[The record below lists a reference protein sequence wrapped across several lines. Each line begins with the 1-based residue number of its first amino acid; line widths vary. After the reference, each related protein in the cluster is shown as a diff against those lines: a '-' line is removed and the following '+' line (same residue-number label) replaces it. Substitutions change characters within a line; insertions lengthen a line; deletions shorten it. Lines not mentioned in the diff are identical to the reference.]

1 VRFGVFD
8 HMDRSVEDLARQYA
22 DRLTL
27 VEAYDRAGLY
37 AYHLAEHHATPLGL
51 APSPSVFLAAVAQRT
66 SRLRLGPLV
75 YTLSL
80 YDPLRLIDEVCMLDA
95 LSGGRLE
102 LGVGRGIS
110 PIELKLMG
118 IDPDEAPSLYAER
131 LQILLRGLG
140 SEQLDFEGEHHVLH
154 GVPMELRPVQRPHPP
169 LWYGLG
175 RVESAAR
182 VARAAMNAVCNGP
195 ADRVRPVTD
204 AYRAAWRDLGRAE
217 EDLPLLGRGHH
228 VVVADTDAEA
238 MELLRPAYR
247 QWFASLDHLW
257 RVHGVR
263 VPLPMP
269 EDPDEAVR
277 AGICVAGSAST
288 VRDQLLDECDR
299 AGVTYLLARFAFG
312 ALPVEASLRSVELF
326 AAEIVPAF
334 ERSAAV

>member
-1 VRFGVFD
+1 MRFGVFD
-8 HMDRSVEDLARQYA
+8 HMDRSVEDLARQYE

-27 VEAYDRAGLY
+27 VEAYERAGMY

-75 YTLSL
+75 YTLAL
-80 YDPLRLIDEVCMLDA
+80 YDPLRLVEEVCMLDA

-110 PIELKLMG
+110 PIELGLMG
-118 IDPDEAPSLYAER
+118 VDPEQAPSLYAER
-131 LQILLRGLG
+131 LQILLRGLT
-140 SEQLDFEGEHHVLH
+140 SERLDFEGEHHVLRD
-154 GVPMELRPVQRPHPP
+154 VPMQLRPVQRPHPP

-175 RVESAAR
+175 RVESAPR
-182 VARAAMNAVCNGP
+182 VARDAMHAVCNGP
-195 ADRVRPVTD
+195 ADRVRAVTD
-204 AYRAAWRDLGRAE
+204 AYRAAWAQLGRRPD
-217 EDLPLLGRGHH
+217 DLPLLGRGHH

-238 MELLRPAYR
+238 MDLLRPAYR

-257 RVHGVR
+257 REHGVR

-269 EDPDEAVR
+269 DDPDEAVA

-288 VRDQLLDECDR
+288 VRDQLLDEVQR
-299 AGVTYLLARFAFG
+299 AGVTYVLARFAFG
-312 ALPVEASLRSVELF
+312 ALPVPAAMRSVELF
-326 AAEIVPAF
+326 AREIVPAF